1 MNRLILIAFCVCTG
15 SILAHEV
22 RPAYLEINAT
32 GENEYSVIWKQPLLN
47 GRPLSLQPD
56 FPSDCARS
64 STRIEALGTEALIE
78 RIELQCASSLKGRIV
93 GVSGLTKTLTD
104 VLLRAQLGNGIT
116 TTLLRPESPTTK
128 LGTGR
133 SAPLA
138 SYLRLGIEHLLFGID
153 HVLFVIG
160 LMFFLDRIGPL
171 VKTIT
176 SFTVAHSL
184 TLGISAIGLVRIP
197 QAPIEAV
204 IALSILFLATEKLR
218 GTTDTLV
225 ARRTWL
231 IAFIFGLLHGF
242 GFAGALNDIGL
253 PRENL
258 LLALLLF
265 NLGVEL
271 GQLVVVG
278 AALLVAHATS
288 RWFSPTPRMVWQA
301 PVYGMGA
308 IASFWFVSRTASIV
322 FA

>member
-138 SYLRLGIEHLLFGID
+138 SYLRLGVEHLLFGID

-225 ARRTWL
+225 AQRTWL